1 MGAAERGDGG
11 GGRTLRVVARFGP
24 WIIAWVVLSTVG
36 SWVQLALWGG
46 ATHLD
51 GVLATQAGRATANL
65 IAVPTQAFNIA
76 LMILLHMR
84 ADQSPVLIVSSVVI
98 GWACVL
104 FGLWTLRRV
113 WMRVRSAH
121 TRIERLDGPP
131 RHAGAAGALSGGPA
145 MPSRRAFLL
154 DGPLA
159 IGGAAGGLVGAH
171 SVVVAPFDLK
181 IERYTIGVKDLPR
194 GLEGMRLVQ
203 ISDTH
208 LGPHVPPEFV
218 ARVVRESI
226 ALKPDVF
233 LLTGDYVHR
242 GTDCNARAAAL
253 FVPLV
258 RTGRPVIGV
267 LGNHDWFGDG
277 WDMSRR
283 LSGVGVRMVDNDR
296 VFIDAATRGMRD
308 EAPVEGVCIAGL
320 GDFGRDTMD
329 FEAAFR
335 GVPEGMARIVLQHQP
350 DAVETR
356 EFVEGPRMDVVFAGH
371 THGGQIRLPLIG
383 APVTL
388 SRYGQKYASG
398 LAQGPRCPVVVSR
411 GIGMS
416 FLPVR
421 IGVKPEIVEV
431 TLVGA

>member
-1 MGAAERGDGG
+1 M
-11 GGRTLRVVARFGP
+11 RTGQMRRLLP
-24 WIIAWVVLSTVG
+24 WIAAWIVLSSVG
-36 SWVQLALWGG
+36 AWVQLGLWGG
-46 ATHLD
+46 SGHLD
-51 GVLATQAGRATANL
+51 GVLATEAGRAAANL
-65 IAVPTQAFNIA
+65 IATPTQAFNIA
-76 LMILLHMR
+76 LMTLLHMR
-84 ADQSPVLIVSSVVI
+84 ADRSPALVVTSVLV

-104 FGLWTLRRV
+104 FGVWVLLRGLSWAR
-113 WMRVRSAH
+113 R
-121 TRIERLDGPP
+121 RIGERGRGGVGGMEPSTVVAT
-131 RHAGAAGALSGGPA
+131 AGSPA

-181 IERYTIGVKDLPR
+181 IERYTIGVRNLPR

-253 FVPLV
+253 FEPLV
-258 RTGRPVIGV
+258 QTGRPVIGV
-267 LGNHDWFGDG
+267 LGNHDWYGDG
-277 WDMSRR
+277 RDMARR
-283 LSGVGVRMVDNDR
+283 LTEVGVRMVDNDR
-296 VFIDAATRGMRD
+296 VFIDAATRGVTE
-308 EAPVEGVCIAGL
+308 EAPAEGVCIAGL
-320 GDFGRDTMD
+320 GDFGKDRMD
-329 FEAAFR
+329 FGAAFR
-335 GVPEGMARIVLQHQP
+335 GVPEQTARIVLQHQP

-356 EFVEGPRMDVVFAGH
+356 EFVEGPRMDVIFAGH
-371 THGGQIRLPLIG
+371 THGGQIRLPLVG

-421 IGVKPEIVEV
+421 IGVRPEVVEV
-431 TLVGA
+431 TLVRV

>member
-1 MGAAERGDGG
+1 MGTLAEGDGG
-11 GGRTLRVVARFGP
+11 DVRVSRAFAGLGPWVVA
-24 WIIAWVVLSTVG
+24 WAVLSVVG
-36 SWVQLALWGG
+36 SWVQLGLWGG
-46 ATHLD
+46 STHLD
-51 GVLATQAGRATANL
+51 GLLSTQAGRAIANL
-65 IAVPTQAFNIA
+65 VALPTQAFNTA

-84 ADQSPVLIVSSVVI
+84 ADRSAVLIVSSVVI

-104 FGLWTLRRV
+104 FGLRTLLRV
-113 WMRVRSAH
+113 WVRVRSVLVGA
-121 TRIERLDGPP
+121 GPSVVRE
-131 RHAGAAGALSGGPA
+131 RHAVVERGGPA
-145 MPSRRAFLL
+145 IPSRRAFLL
-154 DGPLA
+154 DGPLV

-171 SVVVAPFDLK
+171 SVVVAPFDLR
-181 IERYTIGVKDLPR
+181 IERYTVGVRDLAR

-226 ALKPDVF
+226 ALRPDVF
-233 LLTGDYVHR
+233 VLTGDYVHR

-253 FVPLV
+253 FAPLV
-258 RTGRPVIGV
+258 ETGRPVIGV
-267 LGNHDWFGDG
+267 LGNHDWYGDG
-277 WDMSRR
+277 RDMKRQ

-296 VFIDAATRGMRD
+296 VFIDAATRGMWDR
-308 EAPVEGVCIAGL
+308 APAAGVCIAGL

-329 FEAAFR
+329 IEAAFR
-335 GVPEGMARIVLQHQP
+335 DVPEEMPRIVLQHQP

-356 EFVEGPRMDVVFAGH
+356 AFVEGPRMDVIFAGH

-421 IGVKPEIVEV
+421 IGVRPEVVEV
-431 TLVGA
+431 TLTRM

>member
-1 MGAAERGDGG
+1 M
-11 GGRTLRVVARFGP
+11 RTVQMRRFLP
-24 WIIAWVVLSTVG
+24 WIAAWIVFSSVG
-36 SWVQLALWGG
+36 AWVQLGLWGG
-46 ATHLD
+46 SGHLD
-51 GVLATQAGRATANL
+51 GILATESGRAAANL
-65 IAVPTQAFNIA
+65 IATPTQAFNIA
-76 LMILLHMR
+76 LMTLLHMR
-84 ADQSPVLIVSSVVI
+84 ADRSPALVVTSVLV

-104 FGLWTLRRV
+104 FGVWVLLRGLSWAR
-113 WMRVRSAH
+113 R
-121 TRIERLDGPP
+121 RLGESRGDGVHRMEPSP
-131 RHAGAAGALSGGPA
+131 AVAMAGSPA

-159 IGGAAGGLVGAH
+159 VGGAAGALVGAH

-181 IERYTIGVKDLPR
+181 IERYTIGVRNLPR
-194 GLEGMRLVQ
+194 GLEGMRVVQ

-226 ALKPDVF
+226 GLRPDVF

-253 FVPLV
+253 FEPLV
-258 RTGRPVIGV
+258 ETGRPVIGV
-267 LGNHDWFGDG
+267 LGNHDWYGDG
-277 WDMSRR
+277 RDMARR
-283 LSGVGVRMVDNDR
+283 LTKVGVRMVDNDR
-296 VFIDAATRGMRD
+296 VFIDAAMRGVTE
-308 EAPVEGVCIAGL
+308 EAPAEGVCIAGL
-320 GDFGRDTMD
+320 GDFGKDTMD

-356 EFVEGPRMDVVFAGH
+356 EFVEGPRMDVIFAGH

-411 GIGMS
+411 GVGMS

-421 IGVKPEIVEV
+421 IGVRPEVVEV
-431 TLVGA
+431 TLVRA

>member
-1 MGAAERGDGG
+1 MRMC
-11 GGRTLRVVARFGP
+11 GGRRLLP
-24 WIIAWVVLSTVG
+24 WIAAWIVLSVIG
-36 SWVQLALWGG
+36 AWVQLGLWGG
-46 ATHLD
+46 NTHLD
-51 GVLATQAGRATANL
+51 GILGTEAGRAAGNL
-65 IAVPTQAFNIA
+65 IAAPTQAFNIA

-84 ADQSPVLIVSSVVI
+84 ADRSPALIISSVAI

-104 FGLWTLRRV
+104 LGV
-113 WMRVRSAH
+113 WMLARARAWVSGRWVRA
-121 TRIERLDGPP
+121 RARAKDG
-131 RHAGAAGALSGGPA
+131 RRAGKAGGVGSGPA
-145 MPSRRAFLL
+145 IPSRRAFLL

-159 IGGAAGGLVGAH
+159 IGGAAGGIVGAH

-181 IERYTIGVKDLPR
+181 IERYTVAVKDLPR

-242 GTDCNARAAAL
+242 GTDCNARAAEL

-277 WDMSRR
+277 RDMSRR
-283 LSGVGVRMVDNDR
+283 LSGAGVRMVDNDR
-296 VFIDAATRGMRD
+296 VFIDAATRGMRED
-308 EAPVEGVCIAGL
+308 AAGEGVCIAGL
-320 GDFGRDTMD
+320 GDFQKDTMD
-329 FEAAFR
+329 FGAAFR
-335 GVPEGMARIVLQHQP
+335 GVPERMARVVLQHQP
-350 DAVETR
+350 DAVESSA
-356 EFVEGPRMDVVFAGH
+356 FVNGPRMDVVFAGH

-398 LAQGPRCPVVVSR
+398 LAHGPRCPVVVSR

-421 IGVKPEIVEV
+421 IGVRPEVVEV

>member
-1 MGAAERGDGG
+1 M
-11 GGRTLRVVARFGP
+11 RTGQMRRLLP
-24 WIIAWVVLSTVG
+24 WIAAWAVLSSVG
-36 SWVQLALWGG
+36 AWAQLGLWGG
-46 ATHLD
+46 TRHLD
-51 GVLATQAGRATANL
+51 GILATESGRAAANL
-65 IAVPTQAFNIA
+65 IATPTQAFNVA
-76 LMILLHMR
+76 LMTLLHMR
-84 ADQSPVLIVSSVVI
+84 ADRSPALVVASVLV

-104 FGLWTLRRV
+104 FGVWASLRGLSWARQ
-113 WMRVRSAH
+113 
-121 TRIERLDGPP
+121 RLAEKRGGGADGMESIP
-131 RHAGAAGALSGGPA
+131 AGVATDSPA

-181 IERYTIGVKDLPR
+181 IERYTVGVRDLPR

-208 LGPHVPPEFV
+208 LGPHVPSEFV

-226 ALKPDVF
+226 GLKPDVF

-253 FVPLV
+253 FSPLV
-258 RTGRPVIGV
+258 ETGRPVIGV
-267 LGNHDWFGDG
+267 LGNHDWYGDG
-277 WDMSRR
+277 RDMARR
-283 LSGVGVRMVDNDR
+283 LTEAGIRMVDNDR
-296 VFIDAATRGMRD
+296 VFIDAATRNMID
-308 EAPVEGVCIAGL
+308 EAPVEGVCVAGL
-320 GDFGRDTMD
+320 GDFGKDRMD
-329 FEAAFR
+329 FESAFR
-335 GVPEGMARIVLQHQP
+335 GVPREMGRIVLQHQP

-356 EFVEGPRMDVVFAGH
+356 EFVEGPRMDVIFAGH

-421 IGVKPEIVEV
+421 IGVRPEVVEV
-431 TLVGA
+431 TLVRV

>member
-1 MGAAERGDGG
+1 MGALAQGDRGDV
-11 GGRTLRVVARFGP
+11 RVPRLAAGLGP
-24 WIIAWVVLSTVG
+24 WIVVWAVLSTVG
-36 SWVQLALWGG
+36 SWVQLGLWGG
-46 ATHLD
+46 STHLD
-51 GVLATQAGRATANL
+51 GVLSTQAGRAIANL
-65 IAVPTQAFNIA
+65 IALPTQAFNTA

-84 ADQSPVLIVSSVVI
+84 ADRSAVLIVSSVVI

-104 FGLWTLRRV
+104 FGLRTMLRV
-113 WMRVRSAH
+113 WVWSRSVLMGREPRKVR
-121 TRIERLDGPP
+121 E
-131 RHAGAAGALSGGPA
+131 RHAGVDVGGPA
-145 MPSRRAFLL
+145 IPSRRAFLL
-154 DGPLA
+154 DGPLV

-181 IERYTIGVKDLPR
+181 IERYTVAVKDLAR

-226 ALKPDVF
+226 ALRPDVF

-253 FVPLV
+253 FEPLV

-267 LGNHDWFGDG
+267 LGNHDWYGDG
-277 WDMSRR
+277 RDMKRQ

-296 VFIDAATRGMRD
+296 VFIDAVTRAMC
-308 EAPVEGVCIAGL
+308 ESVPAQGVCVAGL
-320 GDFGRDTMD
+320 GDFGKDRMD
-329 FEAAFR
+329 LLAAFR
-335 GVPEGMARIVLQHQP
+335 GVPEDMPRIVLQHQP
-350 DAVETR
+350 DAAETR
-356 EFVEGPRMDVVFAGH
+356 EFVEGPRMDVIFSGH

-388 SRYGQKYASG
+388 SSYGQKYASG
-398 LAQGPRCPVVVSR
+398 LVQGPRCPVVVSR

-421 IGVKPEIVEV
+421 IGVRPEVVEV
-431 TLVGA
+431 TLSRL

>member
-1 MGAAERGDGG
+1 MRT
-11 GGRTLRVVARFGP
+11 GRMRRLLP
-24 WIIAWVVLSTVG
+24 WIAAWFALSSVG
-36 SWVQLALWGG
+36 SWVQLGLWGG
-46 ATHLD
+46 SGHLE
-51 GVLATQAGRATANL
+51 GILATESGRAAANL
-65 IAVPTQAFNIA
+65 IATPTQAFNVA
-76 LMILLHMR
+76 LMTLMHMR
-84 ADQSPVLIVSSVVI
+84 ADRSPALVVI
-98 GWACVL
+98 SVLVGWAFVL
-104 FGLWTLRRV
+104 LGLWMVLRGLSWARRRLGE
-113 WMRVRSAH
+113 MR
-121 TRIERLDGPP
+121 DGGVHGMESSPAVAT
-131 RHAGAAGALSGGPA
+131 AGSPA
-145 MPSRRAFLL
+145 IPSRRAFLL

-159 IGGAAGGLVGAH
+159 IGAAAGGLVGAH

-181 IERYTIGVKDLPR
+181 VERYTVGVRDLPR

-242 GTDCNARAAAL
+242 GTDCNAPAAEL
-253 FVPLV
+253 FEPLV
-258 RTGRPVIGV
+258 ETGRPVIGV
-267 LGNHDWFGDG
+267 LGNHDWYGDG
-277 WDMSRR
+277 RDMARR
-283 LSGVGVRMVDNDR
+283 LTEAGVRMVDNDR
-296 VFIDAATRGMRD
+296 VFIDAATRDMIQ
-308 EAPVEGVCIAGL
+308 EAPVEGVCVAGL
-320 GDFGRDTMD
+320 GDFGKDTMD
-329 FEAAFR
+329 LEAAFR
-335 GVPEGMARIVLQHQP
+335 GVPREMARIVLQHQP
-350 DAVETR
+350 DAVETSA
-356 EFVEGPRMDVVFAGH
+356 FVEGPRMDVVFAGH

-421 IGVKPEIVEV
+421 IGVRPEVVEV
-431 TLVGA
+431 TLVRV